1 MLAAFTVSIT
11 IKQQKISVRPIFP
24 LKGMNSTESSFFCVA
39 LPIKRFLTAKKAQD
53 DEFPCIEDFLLT
65 AAML

>member
-24 LKGMNSTESSFFCVA
+24 LKVMNSTESSFFA
-39 LPIKRFLTAKKAQD
+39 WHHP
-53 DEFPCIEDFLLT
+53 
-65 AAML
+65 

>member
-24 LKGMNSTESSFFCVA
+24 FKGMNSTESSFFLRGITHKKVFDGKKKHKTMNFHA
-39 LPIKRFLTAKKAQD
+39 LRTSS
-53 DEFPCIEDFLLT
+53 
-65 AAML
+65 